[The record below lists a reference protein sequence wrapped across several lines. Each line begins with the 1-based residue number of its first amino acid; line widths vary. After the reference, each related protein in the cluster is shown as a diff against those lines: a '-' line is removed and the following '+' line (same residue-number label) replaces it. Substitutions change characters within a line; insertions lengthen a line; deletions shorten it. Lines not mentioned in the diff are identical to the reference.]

1 MNTRTETPP
10 VTTLLAWT
18 DALNRHDADAA
29 AAYFAPDADLTNAG
43 TGTHAQGRD
52 AIREEF
58 KSYFAMFTDWAVE
71 KTRTLSDG
79 TWYAAEWV
87 MTGVHTGDVPGLPA
101 TGRSFRVVGAWR
113 RRGPRRADRAGH
125 RVLQHGRPPHPGRH
139 PPAATRLTGR

>member
-10 VTTLLAWT
+10 VTILLAWT

-71 KTRTLSDG
+71 KTRPLSDG

-101 TGRSFRVVGAWR
+101 TGRSFRVVGAGVGEVR
-113 RRGPRRADRAGH
+113 DGLIVHATEYFNMADLLTQVGI
-125 RVLQHGRPPHPGRH
+125 LPPPPG
-139 PPAATRLTGR
+139 

>member
-29 AAYFAPDADLTNAG
+29 AADFAPDAYLTNAR

-71 KTRTLSDG
+71 IDEDAQRRHL
-79 TWYAAEWV
+79 V
-87 MTGVHTGDVPGLPA
+87 
-101 TGRSFRVVGAWR
+101 
-113 RRGPRRADRAGH
+113 RRGMGDDRSPH
-125 RVLQHGRPPHPGRH
+125 R
-139 PPAATRLTGR
+139 

>member
-87 MTGVHTGDVPGLPA
+87 MTGVHTGDIPGLPA
-101 TGRSFRVVGAWR
+101 TGRSFRVVA
-113 RRGPRRADRAGH
+113 
-125 RVLQHGRPPHPGRH
+125 
-139 PPAATRLTGR
+139 PASARSATG